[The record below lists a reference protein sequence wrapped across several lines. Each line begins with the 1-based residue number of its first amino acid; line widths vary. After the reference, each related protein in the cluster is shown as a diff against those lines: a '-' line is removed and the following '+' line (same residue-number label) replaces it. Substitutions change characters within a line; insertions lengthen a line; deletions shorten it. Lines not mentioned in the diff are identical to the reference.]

1 MLVEVE
7 RGWCEAGVGWT
18 ASIAHLATTL
28 GMKDEREEGGRQVF
42 SGDMRG
48 QGLVGWSGDSRSWF
62 SS

>member
-48 QGLVGWSGDSRSWF
+48 QGLVGWFCR
-62 SS
+62 